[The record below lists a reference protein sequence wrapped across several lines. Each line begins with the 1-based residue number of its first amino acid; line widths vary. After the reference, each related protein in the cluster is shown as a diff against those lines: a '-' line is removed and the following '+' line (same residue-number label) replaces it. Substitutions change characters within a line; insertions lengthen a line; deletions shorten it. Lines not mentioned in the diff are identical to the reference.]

1 MAKSVAGRAGPKGRG
16 KAWRPKLKKPKRPGK
31 GISPIRVVVV
41 LALAL
46 TGAVWLGHIVQE
58 YFNEGVIIVSGVKPK
73 VDMPPHPSQEPISF
87 Q

>member
-1 MAKSVAGRAGPKGRG
+1 MAKSVAGKPGPKGRG
-16 KAWRPKLKKPKRPGK
+16 KAWRPKHKKPKRPGK

-41 LALAL
+41 LVVAL

-73 VDMPPHPSQEPISF
+73 VDMPPHPSQEPIAF